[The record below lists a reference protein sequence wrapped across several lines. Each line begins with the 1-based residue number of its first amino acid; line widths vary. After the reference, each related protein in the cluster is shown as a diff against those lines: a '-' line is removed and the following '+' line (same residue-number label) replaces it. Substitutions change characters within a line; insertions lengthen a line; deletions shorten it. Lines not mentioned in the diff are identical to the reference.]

1 MPPRHSGDVS
11 SPFRRCNEVF
21 AFDGMAA
28 PRGAWQPAGRH
39 GLTTRGT
46 TPVRAR
52 EPARDPRPAR
62 TREQHCAAAAWSL
75 VRSGVRAKLGQR
87 KAGARNI
94 RFYGARPTR
103 VRLSRACCP
112 RAATGVKSCVHPRIR
127 VASRCA
133 QTCEVLAGCTTKP
146 RRVTPKPRSRCF
158 SQDQRECELLLLGY
172 SVTGEVG
179 ARCAQISL
187 RASILAG
194 SVSACARS

>member
-1 MPPRHSGDVS
+1 MAARWQARDDHAWHHTGESTGESARARTGSPPRAH
-11 SPFRRCNEVF
+11 
-21 AFDGMAA
+21 
-28 PRGAWQPAGRH
+28 
-39 GLTTRGT
+39 
-46 TPVRAR
+46 
-52 EPARDPRPAR
+52 
-62 TREQHCAAAAWSL
+62 
-75 VRSGVRAKLGQR
+75 
-87 KAGARNI
+87 
-94 RFYGARPTR
+94 
-103 VRLSRACCP
+103 P
-112 RAATGVKSCVHPRIR
+112 RAALCSCSMVACAQWCACKPRAGTRNIPVLRCSPHKGATFPRLLPKSSNGGKSCVHPRIR

-158 SQDQRECELLLLGY
+158 SQDQRECALLLLGY